1 MADIE
6 KVKKGFKCCSAA
18 KADSVCFE
26 SECPYKNHDERSEKC
41 CIDEM
46 LDNGLEAIEQ
56 LEKTVEDQAER
67 IAIMEAEMPGWI
79 SVDEKL
85 PDNAKHKGAFC
96 PRYRV
101 LTKWGETVGWY
112 NPDKGWWYFLLWYT
126 YGVGVDFE
134 HGDDPKLAH
143 EKNGAKVVTHWM
155 PMQELQKEGAADE

>member
-1 MADIE
+1 MINKDYGFDDPQKRKETLELIK
-6 KVKKGFKCCSAA
+6 KVVNDHKNNLKLELTV
-18 KADSVCFE
+18 KALSMMVTLVDTQ
-26 SECPYKNHDERSEKC
+26 
-41 CIDEM
+41 
-46 LDNGLEAIEQ
+46 EQ
-56 LEKTVEDQAER
+56 IIEDQAER

-79 SVDEKL
+79 SVDEKM

-126 YGVGVDFE
+126 DGVGVDFE

-155 PMQELQKEGAADE
+155 PMQELPKEGDQ

>member
-1 MADIE
+1 
-6 KVKKGFKCCSAA
+6 
-18 KADSVCFE
+18 
-26 SECPYKNHDERSEKC
+26 
-41 CIDEM
+41 
-46 LDNGLEAIEQ
+46 
-56 LEKTVEDQAER
+56 
-67 IAIMEAEMPGWI
+67 MPGWI

-101 LTKWGETVGWY
+101 LTQWGETVGWY

-126 YGVGVDFE
+126 DGVGVDFE

>member
-1 MADIE
+1 
-6 KVKKGFKCCSAA
+6 
-18 KADSVCFE
+18 
-26 SECPYKNHDERSEKC
+26 
-41 CIDEM
+41 
-46 LDNGLEAIEQ
+46 
-56 LEKTVEDQAER
+56 
-67 IAIMEAEMPGWI
+67 MPGWI

-126 YGVGVDFE
+126 DGVGVDFE
-134 HGDDPKLAH
+134 HSDDPKLAH

>member
-1 MADIE
+1 MKIIDGSKLVEMIQVAAEKAKDPSMYFLVGMVTGFITRMTEAEAYTECKKRIE
-6 KVKKGFKCCSAA
+6 
-18 KADSVCFE
+18 
-26 SECPYKNHDERSEKC
+26 NMEK
-41 CIDEM
+41 I
-46 LDNGLEAIEQ
+46 I
-56 LEKTVEDQAER
+56 EDQAER

-126 YGVGVDFE
+126 DGVGVDFE

-155 PMQELQKEGAADE
+155 PMQELPKEGAADE